1 MIPAHASA
9 SRLGGAAK
17 GLRIGDFDLA
27 HLLLWHLRAALA
39 DAERG
44 ECDVDSLGVGRN
56 FLFESVHVDNHVED
70 VGGGE
75 SVRLAPRHYH
85 QFLAQRVFDQQL
97 HDASTY
103 IPRRAQH
110 DGRVLRFTQLA
121 SPPFRNDR
129 APVIS

>member
-1 MIPAHASA
+1 MAN
-9 SRLGGAAK
+9 
-17 GLRIGDFDLA
+17 
-27 HLLLWHLRAALA
+27 LRAGLA

-70 VGGGE
+70 LGVGKGA
-75 SVRLAPRHYH
+75 RLATRHYH

-103 IPRRAQH
+103 IPRRAPH
-110 DGRVLRFTQLA
+110 DRRVLRFTQLA